1 MWSKLPRFSITTN
14 TTTNTNTVLIGEWI
28 PCFRRRRGGGRET
41 LAASAVPLCA
51 PCPPWTPCC
60 CAVRALTLPSPP
72 RRSRPGR
79 PRASA
84 PGAWE
89 RAPADHGPVAERGGE
104 PVSRRV
110 PDARGAR
117 HGKAYSIAGSVFYY
131 LVSCLEYDM

>member
-60 CAVRALTLPSPP
+60 CALRGPRPHIAESTAPQPP
-72 RRSRPGR
+72 RPAAGERARGLGAGTGR
-79 PRASA
+79 PRAS
-84 PGAWE
+84 GRAWG
-89 RAPADHGPVAERGGE
+89 RAGVTA
-104 PVSRRV
+104 ST
-110 PDARGAR
+110 
-117 HGKAYSIAGSVFYY
+117 
-131 LVSCLEYDM
+131 